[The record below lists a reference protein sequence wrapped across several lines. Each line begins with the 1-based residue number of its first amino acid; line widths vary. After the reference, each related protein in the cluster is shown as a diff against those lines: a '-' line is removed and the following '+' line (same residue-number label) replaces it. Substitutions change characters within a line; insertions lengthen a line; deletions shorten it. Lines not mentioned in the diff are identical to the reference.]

1 MLTAFVI
8 GPICSSLTLREYFL
22 SPLTYDYIRQSL
34 RTLGDWNLPG
44 VFSYASTPLA
54 AVVNGSLWTL
64 RYEALSYLVL
74 LVLFVALSSLN
85 RVTLF
90 MTVLAVAISISD
102 RLSSLVPSLS
112 FTLPYFAGG
121 VLMYWL
127 STWHPFS
134 SRVFLICLMG
144 LVLSASI
151 GLQKPAFAVF
161 GAYLIVYMGQ
171 RRNFLSDV
179 MSRTGDFSYGL
190 YLYGWPAQ
198 QIAMQI
204 LGATSPLV
212 LFFVSVPI
220 AFVPSIASF
229 TFVEKPALAAKN
241 RARSIVDAALKR
253 LMSIPSFEAKV
264 GFRFA
269 RIAFILSSL
278 LVIFSKE
285 QWFWLADSVLAI
297 SVISASALILVG
309 FLWWKVKSLLP
320 VVNS

>member
-1 MLTAFVI
+1 M
-8 GPICSSLTLREYFL
+8 
-22 SPLTYDYIRQSL
+22 
-34 RTLGDWNLPG
+34 
-44 VFSYASTPLA
+44 
-54 AVVNGSLWTL
+54 
-64 RYEALSYLVL
+64 L